1 MKRSIV
7 AVAVLMA
14 VLVAGFGCSGSNS
27 SGAGPA
33 ISDPTAVQAKT
44 ANVTFAAKFPSKT
57 VKSLLDPATETI
69 RVEWCSGDCMA
80 PGGSVILSRLTPSV
94 TLKLAPITHYFAAA
108 ALDAA
113 GNVMENAGTAGSL
126 NVGDNT
132 VYINFLNGKWTFRD
146 AATGTTAAPITLSD
160 NTTVIDGFYLNSA
173 VTSTDP
179 FYALRGG
186 PTNTGSSAFNP
197 NMAFIWSQ
205 YLVTWG
211 THTTGGTAWDNT
223 GWQAAAYH
231 ASQFTGGTANVDAL
245 DFRFYNMIQGC
256 YDDWNGGCQSL
267 VGEPNIG
274 IIGNVPEDLWTCA
287 GCDSELPTPPDETNP
302 DPMVYATT
310 GMSDGNTMTGYFVEW
325 IMTSQSTTIVVTGA
339 TAAKAVAEMKGGG
352 ATVKASV
359 VSAIKSQS
367 SASFMSMTDSW
378 YREVVT
384 CKDGLNSGLTPT
396 NYAGDGQISLGT
408 WTFVKY
414 ICPNNDEMSCYPDP
428 SGATCGQGTQ
438 IQTSPDVV
446 YEYYDCGWVDCLQDA
461 MSGNCI
467 GNGDPGECN
476 WGVVLTGA
484 NQGEYC
490 ACGTM
495 WNGNSY
501 VCNTG
506 CSQTIPQPWSFYDL
520 NNDGVIDYGDWAY
533 SHYLREDSASNVW
546 FYPFRAEGEPSGG
559 TQIIIG
565 KPR

>member
-1 MKRSIV
+1 MKRSIM

-14 VLVAGFGCSGSNS
+14 VLVAGFGCSDSNS
-27 SGAGPA
+27 SGAGTA
-33 ISDPTAVQAKT
+33 ISEPTAAQAKT
-44 ANVTFAAKFPSKT
+44 ANVTFSAKFPSKT

-69 RVEWCSGDCMA
+69 KVEWCSGDCMA
-80 PGGSVILSRLTPSV
+80 PGGSVILSRQTPSV

-108 ALDAA
+108 ALDAS

-173 VTSTDP
+173 VTSTNP
-179 FYALRGG
+179 FDALMGG
-186 PTNTGSSAFNP
+186 PTNTGSSLFNP
-197 NMAFIWSQ
+197 NMAFLWSQ

-274 IIGNVPEDLWTCA
+274 LIGNVPEDIGACP
-287 GCDSELPTPPDETNP
+287 GCDSGLPTPPDETNP
-302 DPMVYATT
+302 DPMVYAMT

-325 IMTSQSTTIVVTGA
+325 IMTSQSTTIISTGVTG
-339 TAAKAVAEMKGGG
+339 TSIISAKAVS
-352 ATVKASV
+352 ATKSGSASVKASV
-359 VSAIKSQS
+359 LSAIKSQS

-378 YREVVT
+378 YRSVVV
-384 CKDGLNSGLTPT
+384 CQDGFNGGTT
-396 NYAGDGQISLGT
+396 GDGVDLGT
-408 WTFVKY
+408 WNFTPW
-414 ICPNNDEMSCYPDP
+414 ICDQQGNCTPDTTP
-428 SGATCGQGTQ
+428 GATCGKGTQ
-438 IQTSPDVV
+438 TAGV
-446 YEYYDCGWVDCLQDA
+446 YEYYECGSVDCTRDIN
-461 MSGNCI
+461 GICI
-467 GNGDPGECN
+467 GNGVPGECSY
-476 WGVVLTGA
+476 GVVQTGP
-484 NQGEYC
+484 NMGEYC
-490 ACGTM
+490 ACGYDRMSGTCYT
-495 WNGNSY
+495 S
-501 VCNTG
+501 G
-506 CSQTIPQPWSFYDL
+506 CGITVPQPWNFADV
-520 NNDGVIDYGDWAY
+520 NMDGVIDYGDWAY
-533 SHYLREDSASNVW
+533 SHYMREDSTSDVW
-546 FYPFRAEGEPSGG
+546 FYPVRLEGEPSGG

-565 KPR
+565 KPQ